1 MRSDDIADDNL
12 TLTERFVVLLY
23 GRIGSAASANG
34 AHRWLFKKKDRS
46 IDNSPPTLNVPLQH
60 LCRSIL

>member
-34 AHRWLFKKKDRS
+34 AHRWLSRRRTGLS
-46 IDNSPPTLNVPLQH
+46 ITPLQ
-60 LCRSIL
+60 L